1 MMEMCVVPDDPL
13 LTPNGD
19 RFSPV
24 SRSDLD
30 GVAVDAPCAPS
41 EQAELLSLAVHE
53 FRTPVTVVAGYLRML
68 SREQLGPLSERQRKV
83 IEEAER
89 ACGRLSALVT
99 EMSELAGLEGRG
111 QSPSFTRGA
120 VALGPMLDEIAS
132 QALEGR
138 DRGVSLA
145 RRGDVS
151 SVTVDGDRGRLKA
164 AFGAL
169 ATAVLREQTDT
180 TEVILQAGVEERD
193 GRRMAVLTIGR
204 VGAAD
209 MLMETGG
216 PGARFNEFRGGLG
229 LALPIARRVIERAG
243 GRIWSSAAGRTLGAV
258 AVLLPLKETAS

>member
-1 MMEMCVVPDDPL
+1 MVPDDPL
-13 LTPNGD
+13 FSPDGD

-30 GVAVDAPCAPS
+30 GVAVDAPRTPS

-83 IEEAER
+83 VEEAER

-99 EMSELAGLEGRG
+99 EMSELSGLEGRG
-111 QSPSFTRGA
+111 PAPPLARGA
-120 VALGPMLDEIAS
+120 VALAPLLDEVAS
-132 QALEGR
+132 QVLEGR
-138 DRGVSLA
+138 ERGVSLS

-151 SVTVDGDRGRLKA
+151 SVTVDADRGRLKA
-164 AFGAL
+164 ALAAL

-180 TEVILQAGVEERD
+180 TDVVLQAGVEERD

-204 VGAAD
+204 DGAAD

-216 PGARFNEFRGGLG
+216 PGARLNEFRGGLG
-229 LALPIARRVIERAG
+229 LALPIARRVIEQAG